1 MKDDKKNQK
10 NKTVRYICRTEPKMK
25 NSRLFTKLFQWSK
38 RCAPEYGGKNKSSL
52 LAEKKPAYGRIKIPA
67 NNSAL
72 NSVNRRKIFSAQ
84 K

>member
-1 MKDDKKNQK
+1 MPN
-10 NKTVRYICRTEPKMK
+10 RTENKKFPPIIHHFSDQKGVQEK
-25 NSRLFTKLFQWSK
+25 K
-38 RCAPEYGGKNKSSL
+38 PEYGGKNKSGL